1 MEGRGNSL
9 HQSPL
14 YRDQKGNS
22 PLKGVYSNKSQSN
35 SMCKFV
41 IKTGK
46 HHQFFFDLK
55 ADNGE
60 VIITSDAFHTKAA
73 CNSGIEA
80 LKAVVRDD
88 NKFERMK
95 AATEHYYF
103 IIKGANGK
111 QIAKSVL
118 FPTPA
123 ERNAAIK
130 SIEAEA
136 HDAVVAEE

>member
-1 MEGRGNSL
+1 
-9 HQSPL
+9 
-14 YRDQKGNS
+14 
-22 PLKGVYSNKSQSN
+22 
-35 SMCKFV
+35 MCKFV

-55 ADNGE
+55 TDDGT
-60 VIITSDAFHTKAA
+60 VLITSDAFHTKAA

-80 LKAVVRDD
+80 LKTVARDD

-103 IIKGANGK
+103 TVKGANGK

-136 HDAVVAEE
+136 HDAAVMEE

>member
-1 MEGRGNSL
+1 
-9 HQSPL
+9 
-14 YRDQKGNS
+14 
-22 PLKGVYSNKSQSN
+22 
-35 SMCKFV
+35 MCKFV